1 MKRKKGYIN
10 LRKLYLDALTR
21 NDVEVLTSQE
31 ILHED
36 SL

>member
-10 LRKLYLDALTR
+10 KRKLYFDSLTN
-21 NDVEVLTSQE
+21 NDVEVWTSQE
-31 ILHED
+31 ISHKN